1 MSART
6 PRKRLAE
13 AAKAYAA
20 AHQAVAQ
27 AETRLKYAGT
37 ELQCA
42 AMAAF
47 PRALARTREVAPP
60 VGSPPPPPPLPLP
73 PGTPR
78 PF

>member
-47 PRALARTREVAPP
+47 PRALARAREEAAA
-60 VGSPPPPPPLPLP
+60 PPPPPPWVPD
-73 PGTPR
+73 GTPS